1 MPNDQDDLDRA
12 KAMAA
17 RYDAKIEQL
26 RGKRIRVMR
35 VLVYEG
41 DAETVLQQLS
51 RSLPSGARDFPLR
64 RDLHGSSG
72 ATRPG
77 TLTLTIIDEGTLKI
91 LSE

>member
-1 MPNDQDDLDRA
+1 MSDNAQDDLDRA

-17 RYDAKIEQL
+17 RYDAKLEQL

-41 DAETVLQQLS
+41 EAETVLQQLS
-51 RSLPSGARDFPLR
+51 RSLPSGV

-77 TLTLTIIDEGTLKI
+77 MLTLTIIDEGTLKI
-91 LSE
+91 LE